1 MKTFDYFLEIDG
13 VLQPVRFYQTIYR
26 NTQGFTH
33 MELSGV
39 NLLMGQAVSNDY
51 LKVGN

>member
-26 NTQGFTH
+26 NAQGVSH
-33 MELSGV
+33 MELNGV
-39 NLLMGQAVSNDY
+39 NLLTGQAVSNDY
-51 LKVGN
+51 LKVGE